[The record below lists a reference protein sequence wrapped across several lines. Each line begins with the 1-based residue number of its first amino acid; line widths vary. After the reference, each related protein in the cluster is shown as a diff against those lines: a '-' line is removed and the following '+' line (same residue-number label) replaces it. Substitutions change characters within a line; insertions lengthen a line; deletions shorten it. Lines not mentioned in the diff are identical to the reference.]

1 VSMFE
6 ITALLWRRRY
16 IVITVACSLIVLG
29 VASVVVGRGTTYTA
43 DSRVLVDQPAIL
55 GNTGGASVPA
65 KLASLAPTFCLFLDG
80 DEAQRSI
87 ASEAGVSTARVSAL
101 ASCTPVEGTTA
112 LRVAA
117 TSGNARES
125 QAVAGAAAT
134 YLAEEISTRYA
145 GDDVPTREHIEGEVL
160 VSAELPA
167 ADPDDTARKVM
178 LVVVFALLIAAA
190 FAVAAEPHRAD
201 APRADADALAMN
213 GRRDRV
219 TVGAP

>member
-1 VSMFE
+1 MFE

-16 IVITVACSLIVLG
+16 IVITVACGLIVLG
-29 VASVVVGRGTTYTA
+29 VASVVIGRSTTYTA
-43 DSRVLVDQPAIL
+43 ESRVLVDQPAIV
-55 GNTGGASVPA
+55 GNTGGASVPS
-65 KLASLAPTFCLFLDG
+65 KLATLGPTFCLFLDG
-80 DEAQRSI
+80 DEARRTI
-87 ASEAGVSTARVSAL
+87 AEDAGLSEARVAAL
-101 ASCTPVEGTTA
+101 ATCAPVEGTTA

-117 TSGNARES
+117 TSDDAEQS

-145 GDDVPTREHIEGEVL
+145 GDGVPSRERIEGEVL

-167 ADPDDTARKVM
+167 PNPDDTARKVT

-201 APRADADALAMN
+201 TPTTFDVAAAN
-213 GRRDRV
+213 GRRERA
-219 TVGAP
+219 TAGTP

>member
-1 VSMFE
+1 MFE

-16 IVITVACSLIVLG
+16 IVITVACGLIVLG
-29 VASVVVGRGTTYTA
+29 VASVVIGRSTTYTA
-43 DSRVLVDQPAIL
+43 ESRVLVDQPAIV

-80 DEAQRSI
+80 DEAQRAI
-87 ASEAGVSTARVSAL
+87 ADEAGVDAAQVSAI
-101 ASCTPVEGTTA
+101 ASCTPLEGTTA

-117 TSGNARES
+117 TSGAAEES
-125 QAVAGAAAT
+125 QAVAAAAAS

-145 GDDVPTREHIEGEVL
+145 GDGVPAREHIEGEVL
-160 VSAELPA
+160 VSAERPA
-167 ADPDDTARKVM
+167 ADPDDTARKVT
-178 LVVVFALLIAAA
+178 LVVVFALLVAAA

-201 APRADADALAMN
+201 SRHTAPDAPAMN
-213 GRRDRV
+213 GRRERT